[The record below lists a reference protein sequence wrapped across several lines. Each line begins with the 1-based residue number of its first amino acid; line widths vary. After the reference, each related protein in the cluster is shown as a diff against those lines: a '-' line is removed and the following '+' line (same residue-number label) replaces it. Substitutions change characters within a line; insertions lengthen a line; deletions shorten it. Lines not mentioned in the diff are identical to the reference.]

1 MKKVRNIPLILGDK
15 KFFNIEDLKNDFN
28 VNDILS
34 SYYNDSLKIWLSHKY
49 NDLAQELVKI
59 DKSESPKKIIEDII
73 RIFFKDDENLEV
85 IVKDACFIIENTVD
99 IENKDIKLELE
110 DYINQYNS
118 IADSIYNL
126 DIALWDYESIK
137 ESIEKLYNEYN
148 GLFNYYYED
157 FFYKFYN
164 QKNYYVIL
172 SILANED
179 IRRIFFQ
186 NEKIKSDIDKM
197 FTHLDISI
205 NIYRKFFI
213 NNNNN
218 DNKDF
223 INVNFILSGIRKNL
237 LNHFGLV
244 GNIANIAIDIA
255 DKNKYKN
262 KLITEYKNKVMEFIY
277 QIPKTLSIYLLYDIK
292 CNDVDIFNEDELS
305 ILEKEFEKS
314 NKYSSDFI
322 FNDRYSDK
330 ENIVNFRK
338 AIELF
343 ANEEKLNFISQEL
356 KNIIE
361 CGGEIENINKKVNDK
376 LEFEIDNLLKDIKS
390 YIAKETW
397 RKHLFDFCEFGI
409 FGECLS
415 ESHFLNKKIKK
426 YKEYTEDNFKI
437 VTDKKCLILHLDK
450 NAVIK
455 SLDNDK
461 EYDIDSVNG
470 YFPIFNGI
478 NYKGNKHYNELVYME
493 I

>member
-15 KFFNIEDLKNDFN
+15 KFYNIEDLKNDFN

-73 RIFFKDDENLEV
+73 RIFFKDDENLEA

-99 IENKDIKLELE
+99 IENKDIRLELE

-118 IADSIYNL
+118 ITNILFSFG
-126 DIALWDYESIK
+126 IAIDDYENIK
-137 ESIEKLYNEYN
+137 NSVEKLYGEYN
-148 GLFNYYYED
+148 CLSNYYYED

-179 IRRIFFQ
+179 IRRIFLQ

-197 FTHLDISI
+197 FTHLDISVSSTYKK
-205 NIYRKFFI
+205 IYEKYSYNSTHFYEKYNR
-213 NNNNN
+213 
-218 DNKDF
+218 
-223 INVNFILSGIRKNL
+223 VNLFNELSL
-237 LNHFGLV
+237 FGKV
-244 GNIANIAIDIA
+244 VNMAIDIL
-255 DKNKYKN
+255 DKNARLEDYKDEI
-262 KLITEYKNKVMEFIY
+262 KKIIY
-277 QIPKTLSIYLLYDIK
+277 RIPQDLSIYLLYDIK
-292 CNDVDIFNEDELS
+292 KDCIFIFNEDELS
-305 ILEKEFEKS
+305 ILENEFYKD
-314 NKYSSDFI
+314 NTYNPDFI
-322 FNDRYSDK
+322 FSGKYADK

-338 AIELF
+338 TIELF
-343 ANEEKLNFISQEL
+343 ASKEKLNSILEKIDLIYSYGEAL
-356 KNIIE
+356 KIIE
-361 CGGEIENINKKVNDK
+361 E
-376 LEFEIDNLLKDIKS
+376 EIDNIIKDIKAH
-390 YIAKETW
+390 IIKETGK
-397 RKHLFDFCEFGI
+397 KHLFNFYEFRI
-409 FGECLS
+409 FDESLS
-415 ESHFLNKKIKK
+415 NFDWLNSKIKK

>member
-34 SYYNDSLKIWLSHKY
+34 SYKNDNLEIWLSHKY
-49 NDLAQELVKI
+49 NDLAEELKKI
-59 DKSESPKKIIEDII
+59 NKSESPKKIIEDII
-73 RIFFKDDENLEV
+73 RIFFKDDENLEA
-85 IVKDACFIIENTVD
+85 IVKDASFIIENTVD
-99 IENKDIKLELE
+99 IENKDIESELE

-172 SILANED
+172 SILANEG
-179 IRRIFFQ
+179 IRRIFLS
-186 NEKIKSDIDKM
+186 NKRIKSDIDKM
-197 FTHLDISI
+197 FTHLDISVSSTYKKI
-205 NIYRKFFI
+205 YEKYGYNSTNFNIKYSRIHLFNLFGLFGNAANMVIDDAIDFWEKHAKLEDYKDEIKKVIYR
-213 NNNNN
+213 
-218 DNKDF
+218 
-223 INVNFILSGIRKNL
+223 
-237 LNHFGLV
+237 
-244 GNIANIAIDIA
+244 
-255 DKNKYKN
+255 
-262 KLITEYKNKVMEFIY
+262 
-277 QIPKTLSIYLLYDIK
+277 IPQDLSIYLLYDIK
-292 CNDVDIFNEDELS
+292 KDCIFLFNEDELS
-305 ILEKEFEKS
+305 ILENEFYKD
-314 NKYSSDFI
+314 NTYNPDFI
-322 FNDRYSDK
+322 FSDRYADK
-330 ENIVNFRK
+330 ENIINFRK
-338 AIELF
+338 TIELF
-343 ANEEKLNFISQEL
+343 ASKEKLNSILEKMNLIYSYDEAL
-356 KNIIE
+356 KIIE
-361 CGGEIENINKKVNDK
+361 E
-376 LEFEIDNLLKDIKS
+376 EIDNIIKDIKD
-390 YIAKETW
+390 YIIKETGK
-397 RKHLFDFCEFGI
+397 KHLFNFYEFRI
-409 FGECLS
+409 FDESLS
-415 ESHFLNKKIKK
+415 NFDWLNMKIKK
-426 YKEYTEDNFKI
+426 YKEYTEDNFKT

-478 NYKGNKHYNELVYME
+478 NYKGNKHHNELVYME

>member
-49 NDLAQELVKI
+49 NDLAEELKKI
-59 DKSESPKKIIEDII
+59 NKLENPKKIIEDII
-73 RIFFKDDENLEV
+73 RIFFKDDENLEA

-110 DYINQYNS
+110 YYINQYNS
-118 IADSIYNL
+118 ITDSL
-126 DIALWDYESIK
+126 FSFEIAIDDYESIK
-137 ESIEKLYNEYN
+137 ESVEKLYNEYN
-148 GLFNYYYED
+148 GLFNYYYEY

-179 IRRIFFQ
+179 IRRIFLQ

-197 FTHLDISI
+197 FTHKKEHK
-205 NIYRKFFI
+205 Y
-213 NNNNN
+213 
-218 DNKDF
+218 
-223 INVNFILSGIRKNL
+223 NF
-237 LNHFGLV
+237 
-244 GNIANIAIDIA
+244 
-255 DKNKYKN
+255 
-262 KLITEYKNKVMEFIY
+262 
-277 QIPKTLSIYLLYDIK
+277 
-292 CNDVDIFNEDELS
+292 
-305 ILEKEFEKS
+305 KEFK
-314 NKYSSDFI
+314 
-322 FNDRYSDK
+322 
-330 ENIVNFRK
+330 
-338 AIELF
+338 
-343 ANEEKLNFISQEL
+343 EKLNIYAFPLRFDVAPVFSFFKNYNIEQALNEKKYELISDYQNFVNNNFAKLVDNYIFDLLGDDIEL
-356 KNIIE
+356 IKADDYARCINNTIINNKDIFKNIHS
-361 CGGEIENINKKVNDK
+361 
-376 LEFEIDNLLKDIKS
+376 DIKTVIINNFGVDDIDTLENKIIS
-390 YIAKETW
+390 TIEKYIKDTFKYIGEYQGEKTGI
-397 RKHLFDFCEFGI
+397 KHLFDFYEFKI
-409 FGECLS
+409 FEVEISNFYWLK
-415 ESHFLNKKIKK
+415 NIKI
-426 YKEYTEDNFKI
+426 YKEDTEDNFKTI
-437 VTDKKCLILHLDK
+437 TDKKCLILHLDK